1 VFKGGNFMSN
11 ILKLGERI
19 EYLRKELNEALS
31 NESVTNKQI
40 LEYSQRL
47 DELIVKYYDELY
59 NTNKLR
65 QNIKFLEMSL

>member
-1 VFKGGNFMSN
+1 MSN